1 MSGQTTERYRLA
13 LIAHHAE
20 RLAKLISE
28 QNGRGKTDWW
38 FGLTNISPYYIMT
51 LARIINNHLNKEEK

>member
-1 MSGQTTERYRLA
+1 MTERYRLA

-20 RLAKLISE
+20 RLAELISE
-28 QNGRGKTDWW
+28 QNGWGRTDWW
-38 FGLTNISPYYIMT
+38 FGLTDISPYDIMT